1 MSAYWKSVIDVLFV
15 LFVTGILG
23 LLAFGYQEEIFTP
36 INMAFITVLCHL
48 YIQYFK
54 EIRNRDFVRWLTEYR
69 SSERPCVTR
78 IKSKLKNF
86 ISAGLPYWSLL
97 YLNFIVTFTF
107 MPFIIYLFR
116 IAATSENL
124 TQSTVYTI
132 LALGAMIYVVS
143 HCFISNFKM
152 IFRVKMNGG
161 VLLVLF
167 GMFLIY
173 SKYSTFKVFIG
184 FSLTQL
190 GFFLLYNIWRKH
202 VSGVNIYINTQAEIH
217 RNGDA
222 VGRTNS
228 SMSLLER
235 LNHFLWNITV

>member
-1 MSAYWKSVIDVLFV
+1 MSAYCKSVVDVLFV

-23 LLAFGYQEEIFTP
+23 LLAFGYHEEMFTW
-36 INMAFITVLCHL
+36 INIAFITVLCHL

-54 EIRNRDFVRWLTEYR
+54 AIRHRDFVRWLTEYR

-97 YLNFIVTFTF
+97 YLNFIVVFTF
-107 MPFIIYLFR
+107 ISFIIYLLI
-116 IAATSENL
+116 IAMTSEIL
-124 TQSTVYTI
+124 TKSIVYTI
-132 LALGAMIYVVS
+132 LSLGAIIYVVS
-143 HCFISNFKM
+143 YCFISNLKL
-152 IFRVKMNGG
+152 IFRVKMDGG

-173 SKYSTFKVFIG
+173 SKYSTFQVIIG
-184 FSLTQL
+184 FSITQL

-222 VGRTNS
+222 VGRTNP
-228 SMSLLER
+228 SMSFLER
-235 LNHFLWNITV
+235 IKHFLWNLTV